1 MRRFAATLAHVLVLI
16 RSTAATADRVHNPPY
31 RPRLGASKSS
41 NEITRIG
48 SLLLIR
54 PLCDCRLSCH
64 IDPAQP
70 PPRCTL
76 VRPAESLGP
85 L

>member
-16 RSTAATADRVHNPPY
+16 RSMTATADRVHNPPY

-48 SLLLIR
+48 RLLLIR
-54 PLCDCRLSCH
+54 RTMATHLN
-64 IDPAQP
+64 
-70 PPRCTL
+70 L
-76 VRPAESLGP
+76 VRIDLWESWHGSLRG
-85 L
+85 